1 MSRRHIGA
9 SQRSL
14 FRPANVSL
22 NFSFVQVHQTGYVAS
37 APKRAYLMSFASST
51 GSSFSVLDST
61 GSAVFSAA
69 LGPSQGSWGTFTHV
83 YALDFDSVSTTGTYT
98 VVNLRKAT
106 VSSLVRRLC
115 RTCSDF
121 CESSQAYEQPM
132 KSMRATLVVAPAVT
146 VKG

>member
-1 MSRRHIGA
+1 MFVAFAALVAVAWPSA
-9 SQRSL
+9 TEAQS
-14 FRPANVSL
+14 
-22 NFSFVQVHQTGYVAS
+22 SFVRVHQTGYVAS
-37 APKRAYLMSFASST
+37 APKRAYLMSSASST

-61 GSAVFSAA
+61 GSPVFSAA
-69 LGPSQGSWGTFTHV
+69 IGPSQGSWGTFTHV

-98 VVNLRKAT
+98 VVNLTKAT

-115 RTCSDF
+115 LRCSDF